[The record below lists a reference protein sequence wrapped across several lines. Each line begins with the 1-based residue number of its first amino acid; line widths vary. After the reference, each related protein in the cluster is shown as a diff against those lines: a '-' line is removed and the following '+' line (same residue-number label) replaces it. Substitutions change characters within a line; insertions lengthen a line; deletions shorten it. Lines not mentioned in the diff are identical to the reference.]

1 MFALM
6 ILWGLFVFYG
16 LPAAATTSS
25 EMIATFGWSMVTL
38 LVSFIIL
45 LVLCSVVKK
54 FGKWCDHK
62 LF

>member
-1 MFALM
+1 MLTLI

-16 LPAAATTSS
+16 LPAVATTSS
-25 EMIATFGWSMVTL
+25 EMIATFGWSMIAL

-45 LVLCSVVKK
+45 LVLCGVVKK
-54 FGKWCDHK
+54 FGNWCNHK